1 MSASVNGGWKSNMV
15 YQRRG
20 QKMFPSSN
28 KVSFQHHN
36 FKGTLRKT
44 TSTPLG
50 KKKILFVITWA
61 SNHSSTF
68 FTNCSDFWPKAM

>member
-1 MSASVNGGWKSNMV
+1 
-15 YQRRG
+15 
-20 QKMFPSSN
+20 MFPSSN

-50 KKKILFVITWA
+50 KKKYCLSLPGHQTILQLFSQTVLIFGRRQC
-61 SNHSSTF
+61 N
-68 FTNCSDFWPKAM
+68 NCSHNFHLSSYMETK

>member
-1 MSASVNGGWKSNMV
+1 
-15 YQRRG
+15 
-20 QKMFPSSN
+20 MFPSSN

-50 KKKILFVITWA
+50 KKKNTVCHYLGIKPFFNLF
-61 SNHSSTF
+61 HKLF
-68 FTNCSDFWPKAM
+68 

>member
-1 MSASVNGGWKSNMV
+1 
-15 YQRRG
+15 
-20 QKMFPSSN
+20 MFPSSN

-50 KKKILFVITWA
+50 KKKKYCLSLPGHQTILQPFSQTVLIFGRRQC
-61 SNHSSTF
+61 N
-68 FTNCSDFWPKAM
+68 NCSHNFHLSSYKETK